1 MVKRD
6 EHGLWV
12 KGSSSPN
19 PTGRLPRATE
29 DRYMAAMIGRV
40 SLDDWIAIVAKA
52 IDDAIAGK
60 PSARKWLS
68 DYLLGQPVQRSVS
81 ASVRVDLAGMP
92 DKRRLDRL
100 RAILVAAMGDGLDDA
115 IDGAN
120 GLDDGAIDG
129 ELLADPESDPE

>member
-1 MVKRD
+1 
-6 EHGLWV
+6 
-12 KGSSSPN
+12 
-19 PTGRLPRATE
+19 
-29 DRYMAAMIGRV
+29 MAAMIGRV